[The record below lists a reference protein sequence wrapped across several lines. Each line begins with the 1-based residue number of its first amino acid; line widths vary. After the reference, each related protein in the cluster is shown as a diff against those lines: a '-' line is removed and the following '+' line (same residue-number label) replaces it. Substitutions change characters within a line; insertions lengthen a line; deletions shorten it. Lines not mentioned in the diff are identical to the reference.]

1 MIVLHAAFCEGSL
14 LFWAES
20 SNDRKIA
27 RGARGKRPPIAWFD
41 AGSSTLLA
49 TLAELGVH
57 VDNKRA
63 TRPAIAWLPSAE
75 NRAIPSAAL
84 IGDDAPPADSAGL
97 TPWTVITAP
106 LTVSQSIDVL
116 AACAAKRLLH
126 PGLLVGA
133 DVAYWAAALR
143 FAAALVARGQF
154 LPGLTIWQP
163 VISGPDTA

>member
-27 RGARGKRPPIAWFD
+27 RGARGKRRPIAWFD

-49 TLAELGVH
+49 TLAELGVQF
-57 VDNKRA
+57 DNKRA
-63 TRPAIAWLPSAE
+63 TRPAITWLPSAE

-97 TPWTVITAP
+97 TPWTVTTAP
-106 LTVSQSIDVL
+106 LTGSQSIDVL
-116 AACAAKRLLH
+116 AAFASKRLLH
-126 PGLLVGA
+126 PGVIV
-133 DVAYWAAALR
+133 VAGIGY
-143 FAAALVARGQF
+143 
-154 LPGLTIWQP
+154 
-163 VISGPDTA
+163 S